1 MVRERRQHGTGDDSH
16 DDAPIEERHEE
27 DGEDGEREDDDGDQE
42 DGGDQDNDD
51 ASSGERQIS
60 YHFAVALNLAQLHSD
75 QVIKHTSI
83 DSALEAVGGN
93 TKQSK
98 NWKTRYNWPRRSRDF
113 SRNVN
118 VNNLTLRISA
128 DSTRISVS
136 GDRKKSPL

>member
-1 MVRERRQHGTGDDSH
+1 M
-16 DDAPIEERHEE
+16 
-27 DGEDGEREDDDGDQE
+27 
-42 DGGDQDNDD
+42 DQDNDD
-51 ASSGERQIS
+51 ATSGERQIS

-75 QVIKHTSI
+75 QVIQHTSI
-83 DSALEAVGGN
+83 DSALEAAGGN

-136 GDRKKSPL
+136 EEESIVMGLCSSAGEWIDIFFYLGLIPCHLAAGTQLIPDLPSSPVLEQPIG

>member
-1 MVRERRQHGTGDDSH
+1 MTGDGSH
-16 DDAPIEERHEE
+16 DDPPIEERR
-27 DGEDGEREDDDGDQE
+27 GEDGEGEDDNGDQE

-51 ASSGERQIS
+51 AASGERQIS
-60 YHFAVALNLAQLHSD
+60 YHFAAALKLAQLHSD
-75 QVIKHTSI
+75 LVISHTSI

-136 GDRKKSPL
+136 EDRRKSPL